1 MAREPEA
8 GGLRQVQD
16 VAGPAA
22 LRLRVGLF
30 TNNYFPMLGGV
41 PTAVETIRQ
50 GLEALGH
57 EVVIVAPQ
65 MAGADD
71 DRSRVIRVRAVPAP
85 TYPDFALPL
94 PLGPALARRLRAL
107 DLDVFHAHH
116 PFLLG
121 GSARRLAR
129 ATRRPFVFT
138 YHTLYDR
145 YAHYVPLPRAMVA
158 RQAIRWSTAFADT
171 ADLVLAPSDFVARR
185 LRTQGVRRP
194 IEVLPTGIDLDRFRP
209 GDRADARQA
218 LGLDVEDRVL
228 LYVGRLDR
236 EKNLEFLLDA
246 VARVRTPRIR
256 LLLVGRG
263 MRAAALG
270 REAAARGLGDRVEI
284 RGGSPPDGLPTYY
297 RAADAFVFASTTET
311 QGLAV
316 LEATACGL
324 PVVAVRASGIEEVV
338 AEGVSG
344 LLVPED
350 AGAFAAAA
358 TQVLEDTDLAA
369 KLAIGGRE
377 VALPFASTAL
387 VRRLVAAYRRVRG
400 ETPWS

>member
-1 MAREPEA
+1 
-8 GGLRQVQD
+8 
-16 VAGPAA
+16 
-22 LRLRVGLF
+22 LRLRIGLF

-41 PTAVETIRQ
+41 PTAVETIRRD
-50 GLEALGH
+50 LETLGH

-71 DRSRVIRVRAVPAP
+71 GGGRLIRVPAVPAP

-94 PLGPALARRLRAL
+94 PLGPALTRRLRAL

-121 GSARRLAR
+121 ASARRLAR
-129 ATRRPFVFT
+129 DSGQPFVFT

-145 YAHYVPLPRAMVA
+145 YAHYVPLLPREMVA
-158 RQAIRWSTAFADT
+158 RRAIRWSAAFADT

-185 LRTQGVRRP
+185 LRAQGVRRP

-209 GDRADARQA
+209 GDRADARRSLRLA
-218 LGLDVEDRVL
+218 ADDRAL

-236 EKNLEFLLDA
+236 EKNLEFLLEA
-246 VARVRTPRIR
+246 IARVPVPRVR

-263 MRAAALG
+263 TRAVALRRAA
-270 REAAARGLGDRVEI
+270 EAQGVADRVDF
-284 RGGSPPDGLPTYY
+284 RGGSPPDGLPAYY

-316 LEATACGL
+316 LEAMACGL
-324 PVVAVRASGIEEVV
+324 PVVAVRATGIEEVV

-344 LLVPED
+344 LLVPE
-350 AGAFAAAA
+350 APAAFADAVA
-358 TQVLEDTDLAA
+358 QVLVDRDLAA
-369 KLAIGGRE
+369 KLASGARDA
-377 VALPFASTAL
+377 ALPFESTAL
-387 VRRLVAAYRRVRG
+387 VRRLVAAYRRARG
-400 ETPWS
+400 ESTWN

>member
-1 MAREPEA
+1 MRI
-8 GGLRQVQD
+8 
-16 VAGPAA
+16 
-22 LRLRVGLF
+22 GLF

-41 PTAVETIRQ
+41 PTAVETIRRD
-50 GLEALGH
+50 LEALGH
-57 EVVIVAPQ
+57 EVVIVAPR

-71 DRSRVIRVRAVPAP
+71 GGRWLIRVPAVPAP

-94 PLGPALARRLRAL
+94 PLGPGLTRRLRAL

-121 GSARRLAR
+121 ASARRLAR
-129 ATRRPFVFT
+129 ASGRPFVFT

-145 YAHYVPLPRAMVA
+145 YAHYVPLLPRQVVA
-158 RQAIRWSTAFADT
+158 RGAIRWSAGFADT

-185 LRTQGVRRP
+185 LRAQGVRRP

-209 GDRADARQA
+209 GDRADARRTLRLA
-218 LGLDVEDRVL
+218 ADDRVL

-236 EKNLEFLLDA
+236 EKNLEFLLEA
-246 VARVRTPRIR
+246 IARVRVPRVR

-263 MRAAALG
+263 TQAAAL
-270 REAAARGLGDRVEI
+270 RRAAEARGVADRVDL
-284 RGGSPPDGLPTYY
+284 RGGSPPDGLPAYY

-316 LEATACGL
+316 LEAMACGL
-324 PVVAVRASGIEEVV
+324 PVVAVRATGIEEVV

-344 LLVPED
+344 LLVPEAPAVFGD
-350 AGAFAAAA
+350 AVG
-358 TQVLEDTDLAA
+358 QILIDRDLAA
-369 KLAIGGRE
+369 KLAIGARDA
-377 VALPFASTAL
+377 ALPFESTAL
-387 VRRLVAAYRRVRG
+387 VRRLVALYRWARG
-400 ETPWS
+400 EPAWS

>member
-1 MAREPEA
+1 
-8 GGLRQVQD
+8 V
-16 VAGPAA
+16 
-22 LRLRVGLF
+22 RLRVGLF
-30 TNNYFPMLGGV
+30 TNNYFPMFGGV

-57 EVVIVAPQ
+57 EVVVVAPR

-71 DRSRVIRVRAVPAP
+71 AGRRVVRVPSVPAP

-94 PLGPALARRLRAL
+94 PLGPELARRLRAL
-107 DLDVFHAHH
+107 ELDVYHAHH

-121 GSARRLAR
+121 ASARRLAR
-129 ATRRPFVFT
+129 GARRPFVFT

-158 RQAIRWSTAFADT
+158 RRAIRWSARFADT
-171 ADLVLAPSDFVARR
+171 ADLVLAPSEFVARR

-209 GDRADARQA
+209 GDRADARRS
-218 LGLDVEDRVL
+218 LGLGVDDRVL

-236 EKNLEFLLDA
+236 EKNLELLLDA
-246 VARVRTPRIR
+246 VARVRIPRVR
-256 LLLVGRG
+256 LLMVGRG
-263 MRAAALG
+263 KQAATIGRAAAG
-270 REAAARGLGDRVEI
+270 RGLRDRLVL
-284 RGGSPPDGLPTYY
+284 RGGSPPGALPSYY

-316 LEATACGL
+316 LEAMACGL
-324 PVVAVRASGIEEVV
+324 PVVAVRASGIEEIVV
-338 AEGVSG
+338 EGASG

-350 AGAFAAAA
+350 APAFAAAV
-358 TQVLEDTDLAA
+358 TQLLADPDLAA
-369 KLAIGGRE
+369 KLAVGGRE
-377 VALPFASTAL
+377 AALPFASTA
-387 VRRLVAAYRRVRG
+387 VVERLVAAYRRVRG
-400 ETPWS
+400 ASAWT

>member
-1 MAREPEA
+1 
-8 GGLRQVQD
+8 V
-16 VAGPAA
+16 
-22 LRLRVGLF
+22 RLRVGLF

-57 EVVIVAPQ
+57 EVVVVAPR

-71 DRSRVIRVRAVPAP
+71 AGRRVVRVPSVPAP

-94 PLGPALARRLRAL
+94 PLGPALARRLRAIE
-107 DLDVFHAHH
+107 LDVYHAHH

-121 GSARRLAR
+121 ASARRLAR
-129 ATRRPFVFT
+129 GARRPFVFT

-158 RQAIRWSTAFADT
+158 RRAIRWSARFADT
-171 ADLVLAPSDFVARR
+171 ADLVLAPSEFVARR

-209 GDRADARQA
+209 GDRADARRS
-218 LGLDVEDRVL
+218 LGLGVDDRVL

-236 EKNLEFLLDA
+236 EKNLELLLDA
-246 VARVRTPRIR
+246 VARVRIPRVR
-256 LLLVGRG
+256 LLMVGRG
-263 MRAAALG
+263 KQAATIGRAAAG
-270 REAAARGLGDRVEI
+270 RGLRDRFVL
-284 RGGSPPDGLPTYY
+284 RGGSPPGALPSYY

-316 LEATACGL
+316 LEAMACGL
-324 PVVAVRASGIEEVV
+324 PVVAVRASGIEEIVV
-338 AEGVSG
+338 EGASG

-350 AGAFAAAA
+350 APAFAAAV
-358 TQVLEDTDLAA
+358 TQLLADPDLAA
-369 KLAIGGRE
+369 KLAVGGRE
-377 VALPFASTAL
+377 AALPFASTA
-387 VRRLVAAYRRVRG
+387 VVERLVAAYRRVRG
-400 ETPWS
+400 ASAWT

>member
-1 MAREPEA
+1 
-8 GGLRQVQD
+8 
-16 VAGPAA
+16 

-71 DRSRVIRVRAVPAP
+71 DRRRVIRVPAVPAP

-158 RQAIRWSTAFADT
+158 RWAIRWSTAFADT
-171 ADLVLAPSDFVARR
+171 ADLVFAPSDFVARR
-185 LRTQGVRRP
+185 LQTQGVRRP

-209 GDRADARQA
+209 GDQAEARQA
-218 LGLDVEDRVL
+218 LGLDAEDRVL

-263 MRAAALG
+263 MLAAALG
-270 REAAARGLGDRVEI
+270 RAAAARGLGGRIEL

-316 LEATACGL
+316 LEAMACGL
-324 PVVAVRASGIEEVV
+324 PVVAVRASGIEEVA

-350 AGAFAAAA
+350 ATAFAAAV
-358 TQVLEDTDLAA
+358 TQVLTDTDLAA

-377 VALPFASTAL
+377 AALPFASTAL
-387 VRRLVAAYRRVRG
+387 VRRLVAAYRQVRG